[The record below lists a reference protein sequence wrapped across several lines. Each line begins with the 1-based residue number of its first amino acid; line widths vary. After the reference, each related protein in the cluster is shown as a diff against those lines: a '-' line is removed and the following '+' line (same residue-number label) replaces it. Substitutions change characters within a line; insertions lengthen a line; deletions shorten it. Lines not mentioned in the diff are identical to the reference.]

1 MGGAFVGD
9 VEGGRRESGG
19 QFVADGF
26 GYAHGREGSRAAG

>member
-9 VEGGRRESGG
+9 VEGGRREGGG

-26 GYAHGREGSRAAG
+26 SYAHGREGSRAAG